1 MSSKPG
7 RLLQLDVLRGLAVFG
22 ILLVNV
28 WAFAWGSLSLR
39 YGTLAPDAPWLDQA
53 AIFLVAA
60 LAELKFY
67 PIFAF
72 LFGAG
77 FALQTRSLKQQ
88 LGSWEAAQ
96 AAYRR
101 RLRWL
106 LVFGL
111 LHGFLIWSGDILT
124 SYAVAGMLILP
135 LAGARLSRVRNW
147 TWLVGGGFL
156 LFICLLYPVGAAHNA
171 RDIAEEL
178 QRFAGRYAIYTQA
191 SLAAVAVLRAR
202 DYAMQLLYAI
212 VMLPHIIA
220 LFLLGILAV
229 RLRWLVQPQ
238 RHRRLWRWV
247 CAIGLGLGLPFNLL
261 SASATLWQTMH
272 PYQTLF
278 NEALLSVMLFIGGPL
293 LAAAYVAALMLA
305 GPFMLQWLGSWL
317 APVGRMAL
325 TNYLL
330 QSLLGTWLL
339 QGPGLGWA
347 ARMRPIEML
356 GLTVLIMAG
365 QIVLSRYW
373 LRHFKQGPFE
383 ALWRRLAGL
392 HQSAP
397 QSKEA

>member
-1 MSSKPG
+1 VNSKPC

-39 YGTLAPDAPWLDQA
+39 YGSLAADAPWLDRA
-53 AIFLVAA
+53 AIFFVAA
-60 LAELKFY
+60 FAELKFY

-77 FALQTRSLKQQ
+77 FALQTRSLKRQ
-88 LGSWEAAQ
+88 LGSWQAAQ
-96 AAYRR
+96 AAYQR

-111 LHGFLIWSGDILT
+111 LHGFLIWSGDVLA

-135 LAGARLSRVRNW
+135 LAAARLSRVRNR
-147 TWLVGGGFL
+147 TWLVAGGFL
-156 LFICLLYPVGAAHNA
+156 LFICLLYPFGTRVSPQA
-171 RDIAEEL
+171 IAEEL
-178 QRFAGRYAIYTQA
+178 QTFANRYATYTQGA
-191 SLAAVAVLRAR
+191 LAAVASLRAR

-220 LFLLGILAV
+220 LFLLGVLAV
-229 RLRWLVQPQ
+229 RFGWLVQPQ
-238 RHRRLWRWV
+238 RHSQLWRWV
-247 CAIGLGLGLPFNLL
+247 CAVGLGIGLPFNLL
-261 SASATLWQTMH
+261 SASATLWQTLS

-278 NEALLSVMLFIGGPL
+278 NEPLFGVLLFIGGPL
-293 LAAAYVAALMLA
+293 LAAGYVAALMLS
-305 GPFMLQWLGSWL
+305 GPLMLQWLGAWL

-325 TNYLL
+325 SNYLL

-347 ARMRPIEML
+347 ARLSPIEML
-356 GLTVLIMAG
+356 GLSVLIMAG
-365 QIVLSRYW
+365 QVVLSRYW
-373 LRHFKQGPFE
+373 LRRFKQGPFE
-383 ALWRRLAGL
+383 ALWRRLARL
-392 HQSAP
+392 DQS
-397 QSKEA
+397 QSKDA

>member
-1 MSSKPG
+1 VVKSKPG

-39 YGTLAPDAPWLDQA
+39 YGTLAPDAPRLDQA
-53 AIFLVAA
+53 AIFFVAA
-60 LAELKFY
+60 FAELKFY

-77 FALQTRSLKQQ
+77 FALQTRSLKRQ
-88 LGSWEAAQ
+88 LGSWQAAQ

-111 LHGFLIWSGDILT
+111 LHGFLIWSGDVLA

-135 LAGARLSRVRNW
+135 LAAARLSRVRNRA
-147 TWLVGGGFL
+147 WLVAGGFL
-156 LFICLLYPVGAAHNA
+156 LFVCLLYPVGASLNPQ
-171 RDIAEEL
+171 DIAEEL
-178 QRFAGRYAIYTQA
+178 QTFASRHATYTQGG
-191 SLAAVAVLRAR
+191 LRAVASLRAR
-202 DYAMQLLYAI
+202 DYSMQLLYAI

-229 RLRWLVQPQ
+229 RFGWLLQPQ
-238 RHRRLWRWV
+238 RHRHVWRWV
-247 CAIGLGLGLPFNLL
+247 CVIGLGLGLPFNLL
-261 SASATLWQTMH
+261 SASATLWQTLY

-278 NEALLSVMLFIGGPL
+278 NEPLFGVLLFIGGPL
-293 LAAAYVAALMLA
+293 LAAGYVAALMLA
-305 GPFMLQWLGSWL
+305 GPLMLQWLGSWL

-339 QGPGLGWA
+339 QGPGLGWG
-347 ARMRPIEML
+347 ARLSPAGML
-356 GLTVLIMAG
+356 GLTMLIMAG
-365 QIVLSRYW
+365 QVVLSRYW
-373 LRHFKQGPFE
+373 LRYFKQGPFE
-383 ALWRRLAGL
+383 ALWRRLARL
-392 HQSAP
+392 PSAYKP
-397 QSKEA
+397 N